1 MAKINQQ
8 AYTVTITA
16 YIGNLFAISMDY
28 QQLWNSALSQI
39 ELELSRVNFNTWF
52 KNTRVIDYKEGD
64 VTIGVPN
71 EFVKDWLTQKYHKFI
86 LRILRTI
93 HESVRSVA
101 FTVVKPETLQ
111 KKAQHISI
119 TGQPLPLN
127 DLYIN
132 KDDGLNPRYTF
143 ESFIVGP
150 FNDVAF
156 ACSQAVI
163 SGLGIVY
170 NPLFIY
176 GKTGL
181 GKTHLMQAVGNAV
194 KKKHPERKVFYTSLE
209 KFYMDYVNSTNQ
221 NKINSFK
228 EKYRKYDVFIMD
240 DIQFINGKERT
251 QDELFHLFNSLYE
264 MNKQII
270 FSSDVHPNFIVGLE
284 DRLRSRFNQGMI
296 VDIGVP
302 AFESRLAIIQAKT
315 RDFSDKVPFE
325 VLEYVAETIQGNIR
339 ELEGVMTSLFAHIQL
354 KQQIIS
360 LSDVKNIL
368 KNTARAKKTI
378 SIPEIVKIIADYY
391 HIPDVYIYNKTRR
404 KDVVKPRQIV
414 MYVLREDFDISYPM
428 IGDKLGGRDHTTV
441 IHSYEKIK
449 GNLPKD
455 PQLMKEVEDIRALL
469 V

>member
-1 MAKINQQ
+1 
-8 AYTVTITA
+8 
-16 YIGNLFAISMDY
+16 MDY

-52 KNTRVIDYKEGD
+52 KNTRVIDYKDGD

-71 EFVKDWLTQKYHKFI
+71 EFVKDWLNQKYHKFI
-86 LRILRTI
+86 LRILRTV
-93 HESVRSVA
+93 HDGVRSVV

-111 KKAQHISI
+111 KKAQHIAI
-119 TGQPLPLN
+119 TGQTLPLN
-127 DLYIN
+127 DLYVN

-143 ESFIVGP
+143 DNFIVGP

-156 ACSQAVI
+156 ACSQAI
-163 SGLGIVY
+163 LNNLGIVY
-170 NPLFIY
+170 NPFFVY

-181 GKTHLMQAVGNAV
+181 GKTHLMQAVGNMV
-194 KKKHPERKVFYTSLE
+194 KKKYPDRKVFYTSLE
-209 KFYMDYVNSTNQ
+209 KFYMDYVNSTNL

-296 VDIGVP
+296 VDVSSP
-302 AFESRLAIIQAKT
+302 AFESRLAIVQAKAHELG
-315 RDFSDKVPFE
+315 DKIPHD
-325 VLEYVAETIQGNIR
+325 VLEYIAETIQGNIR
-339 ELEGVMTSLFAHIQL
+339 ELEGVMTSLFAHIQV
-354 KQQIIS
+354 KQQPIT
-360 LSDVKNIL
+360 LLDVKNIL
-368 KNTARAKKTI
+368 KNTTRAKKTI

-414 MYVLREDFDISYPM
+414 MYILREDFDISYPM

-449 GNLPKD
+449 GNLLKD
-455 PQLMKEVEDIRALL
+455 HQLTKEIEDVRALL

>member
-1 MAKINQQ
+1 
-8 AYTVTITA
+8 
-16 YIGNLFAISMDY
+16 MDY

-39 ELELSRVNFNTWF
+39 EIELSRVNFNTWF
-52 KNTRVIDYKEGD
+52 KNTRIIDYKEGE

-71 EFVKDWLTQKYHKFI
+71 EFVKDWLNQKYHKFI
-86 LRILRTI
+86 LRILRMI
-93 HESVRSVA
+93 HEGVRSVV

-111 KKAQHISI
+111 KKAQHITI
-119 TGQPLPLN
+119 TGQTLPLQ

-143 ESFIVGP
+143 DNFIVGS
-150 FNDVAF
+150 FNEVAY

-170 NPLFIY
+170 NPLFVY
-176 GKTGL
+176 GSTGL
-181 GKTHLMQAVGNAV
+181 GKTHMIQAIGNTV
-194 KKKHPERKVFYTSLE
+194 KRKYPERKVFYTSLE
-209 KFYMDYVNSTNQ
+209 KFYMDMVNATNL
-221 NKINSFK
+221 NKINVFK

-270 FSSDVHPNFIVGLE
+270 FSSDVPPNTIVGLE
-284 DRLRSRFNQGMI
+284 DRLRSRFNQGMV
-296 VDIGVP
+296 VDVNVP
-302 AFESRLAIIQAKT
+302 PFESRLAILQSKT
-315 RDFSDKVPFE
+315 KEYRDKIPQE

-339 ELEGVMTSLFAHIQL
+339 ELEGVMTSIFGHIQM
-354 KQQIIS
+354 KQQAIT
-360 LSDVKNIL
+360 LLDAKNLL
-368 KNTARAKKTI
+368 KNSTRAKKSI
-378 SIPEIVKIIADYY
+378 SIPEIVKLIADYY

-414 MYVLREDFDISYPM
+414 MYLLREDFDISYPM
-428 IGDKLGGRDHTTV
+428 IGDRLGGRDHTTV

-449 GNLPKD
+449 GLLKD
-455 PQLMKEVEDIRALL
+455 NPQLTREIDDIRAMIA
-469 V
+469 